1 MIIYVEK
8 KKSRLRHQYFFKK
21 VKKTVRYDTVF
32 KKRMYL
38 CAVKIR
44 SSVPDFIRIYGVT
57 LPILKKYTVWNSIK
71 KHDTP

>member
-1 MIIYVEK
+1 MIRF
-8 KKSRLRHQYFFKK
+8 S
-21 VKKTVRYDTVF
+21 